1 MKKITDKEEA
11 LKAVEQDGLKLEEC
25 SDELRN
31 DKDVVLEA
39 VRNREKAMKFVSED
53 LRNDEEVIR
62 AALLRGTTYRSE
74 MGIAFSFLSDK
85 IKDNEE
91 MALMSLGFFHGSF
104 QYFSNRLKN
113 DEDFLVKAV
122 AINDRTLRFIDDRF
136 KNDTNFIQKV
146 IDNFDH
152 YRLAYRKQFARS
164 LGENITDNKEMMKQI
179 IEKADF
185 NNFQYAS
192 DQLKKDRDFIIE
204 LLPKAPGI
212 YKFLYAFSDDK
223 EITLQAVKADG
234 MNLRLAYWDL
244 KEDKEVVLEA
254 VRNNPHSMQF
264 AGESLQDDEEL
275 WSYVTKNRSYYF
287 DMIDHQTGFRY
298 DIPMLDTMDPD
309 YFAKYVRFMQIKE
322 RSPDTFDKIQ
332 RWD

>member
-11 LKAVEQDGLKLEEC
+11 LKAVEQDGMKLKEC

-31 DKDVVLEA
+31 DKDVVITALM
-39 VRNREKAMKFVSED
+39 NRERAMEFVPEE
-53 LRNDEEVIR
+53 LKYDEEVLRR
-62 AALLRGTTYRSE
+62 ALANSVTPRYEL
-74 MGIAFSFLSDK
+74 GIALTFLPDELRNSEK
-85 IKDNEE
+85 VI
-91 MALMSLGFFHGSF
+91 LMSIELFAYSF
-104 QYFSNRLKN
+104 KYAPDKFKN
-113 DEDFLVKAV
+113 DEDFLVEAAV
-122 AINDRTLRFIDDRF
+122 VNINVLNYVDKKF
-136 KNDTNFIQKV
+136 KNDANFIQKV

-192 DQLKKDRDFIIE
+192 ERLKKDRDFIIE

-254 VRNNPHSMQF
+254 VKNNPHSIQF